1 MIYLCSLLTPHT
13 VRPCFCDDDAIISD
27 KAQIS
32 TSSRLPGPTVGLAV
46 SGGGYRAALV
56 GAGTFNAFD
65 QRNNSAV
72 QAGTGGVLQ
81 LASYMTGLSGGSWFV
96 SSLAVNNIP
105 PIQDL
110 VLGGNGY
117 QGCVDIGLE
126 QVLRLM

>member
-1 MIYLCSLLTPHT
+1 M
-13 VRPCFCDDDAIISD
+13 RCDDVLPL
-27 KAQIS
+27 
-32 TSSRLPGPTVGLAV
+32 TSKIFVYFVAGPTVGLAV

-65 QRNNSAV
+65 QRNSSAV

-81 LASYMTGLSGGSWFV
+81 LASYMAGLSGGSWFV

-117 QGCVDIGLE
+117 QGCVDSLKIELKPWD
-126 QVLRLM
+126 